1 MKRFIAVPMGLV
13 LLSMLLVGL
22 IAVPPAMAVYRV
34 GDHVNDFT
42 LPNHQGQDVSLYN
55 YQDRIVLLA
64 FWFAS

>member
-13 LLSMLLVGL
+13 LLSMLLFGL
-22 IAVPPAMAVYRV
+22 VAVPPAMAVYRV

-42 LPNHQGQDVSLYN
+42 LPDTHGNMVSLYD

-64 FWFAS
+64 FWFYT